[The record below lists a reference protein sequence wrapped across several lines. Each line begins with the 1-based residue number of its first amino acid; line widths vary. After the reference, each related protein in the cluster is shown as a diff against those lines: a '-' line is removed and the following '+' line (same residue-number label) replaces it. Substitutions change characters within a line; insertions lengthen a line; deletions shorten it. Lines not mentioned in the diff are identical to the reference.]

1 MKQAD
6 INEKT
11 QGNGLFKGLGR
22 RAIISA
28 LTFLILGFYA
38 VIALNL
44 KIFNPVSKALADY
57 SITDFYYDILA
68 KGQKD
73 TSNIVTIVDMTD
85 LPNRFALACALEQ
98 VNACGPKALGVDV
111 VFEGLKMEDPVGDS
125 LIQAVAYAQ
134 PKTVFSY
141 KLITDSWD
149 GHQYNET
156 VRSFFA
162 NPDSITQ
169 GFTNMPR
176 NIYGGMKRQLSL
188 GCYVNDELVPSL
200 IKRVADEYAGEETLP
215 LADRNVR
222 INFSPMEYKVV
233 PPDSIEDYK
242 DLIAD
247 HVVLFGAMKE
257 ENDMHYTPE
266 GKIAGVKLLAYAIE
280 TLIKHNE
287 VVEVPM
293 WLTWVICYLVVLLST
308 IIMDIYDQWAQKR
321 SPLKRVI
328 FRSLLV
334 KSLVRFACMAL
345 FMWMCFVLFSRY
357 NISLNIAWA
366 LTAMAFT
373 VSATNLYD
381 TLHNYFKDKRQTKIN
396 NANEN

>member
-1 MKQAD
+1 MQQAELKEPKQSSAFWA
-6 INEKT
+6 
-11 QGNGLFKGLGR
+11 GLWR
-22 RAIISA
+22 RIAITLIS
-28 LTFLILGFYA
+28 FLIVGFYA
-38 VIALNL
+38 VVALNL
-44 KIFNPVSKALADY
+44 KVFNPVSKAVSDY

-68 KGQKD
+68 TGPKD

-85 LPNRFALACALEQ
+85 LPDRFALACALEA
-98 VNACGPKALGVDV
+98 VNNCGPKALGVDV
-111 VFEGLKMEDPVGDS
+111 VFEGLKMEFPEGDS
-125 LIQAVAYAQ
+125 LIKAVAYAQ

-149 GHQYNET
+149 GHGYNET

-176 NIYGGMKRQLSL
+176 NLYGGLKRQLTL
-188 GCYVNDELVPSL
+188 GSYVNGELVPSL
-200 IKRVADEYAGEETLP
+200 VKKVADTYAGEETVP
-215 LADRNVR
+215 LADRDLR
-222 INFSPMEYKVV
+222 INFSPMEYRVV
-233 PPDSIEDYK
+233 QPDSIEECR

-257 ENDMHYTPE
+257 EADMHYTPE

-287 VVEVPM
+287 VQEVPT
-293 WLTWVICYLVVLLST
+293 WLTWVICFLVMLLST
-308 IIMDIYDQWAQKR
+308 IIMDVYDQWA
-321 SPLKRVI
+321 LKRGPLQRVV
-328 FRSLLV
+328 FRSILV
-334 KSLVRFACMAL
+334 KGFVRFGCMAL
-345 FMWMCFVLFSRY
+345 FMWMCFVLFSSY
-357 NISLNIAWA
+357 NISLNIAVA

-381 TLHNYFKDKRQTKIN
+381 TLMNYFKDKKQSKQISQ
-396 NANEN
+396 

>member
-1 MKQAD
+1 MKPKEPNSLQD
-6 INEKT
+6 GQKSWL
-11 QGNGLFKGLGR
+11 NGLWR
-22 RAIISA
+22 RIVITALSFIIV
-28 LTFLILGFYA
+28 GFYG
-38 VIALNL
+38 VVALNL
-44 KIFNPVSKALADY
+44 KIFNPVSKAISDY

-68 KGQKD
+68 TGTPD

-111 VFEGLKMEDPVGDS
+111 VFEGLKLEDPVGDS

-141 KLITDSWD
+141 KLIDDSWD
-149 GHQYNET
+149 GKEYHET

-162 NPDSITQ
+162 NEDSITQ

-176 NIYGGMKRQLSL
+176 ALYGGMKRQLSL
-188 GCYVNDELVPSL
+188 GRKLDGKLEASL
-200 IKRVADEYAGEETLP
+200 IKKVADEYAGEETVP
-215 LADRNVR
+215 LADRDLR
-222 INFSPMEYKVV
+222 INFSPMEYRVV
-233 PPDSIEDYK
+233 QPDSIEECR

-257 ENDMHYTPE
+257 EADMHYTPE

-280 TLIKHNE
+280 TLIKQNE
-287 VVEVPM
+287 VIEVPS
-293 WLTWVICYLVVLLST
+293 WLTYIICFLVTLFSL
-308 IIMDIYDQWAQKR
+308 IIMDSYEQWALKR
-321 SPLKRVI
+321 IPLKRVV
-328 FRSLLV
+328 FRSVLV
-334 KSLVRFACMAL
+334 KGFVRFGCMAV
-345 FMWMCFVLFSRY
+345 FMYICFVLFSVY
-357 NISLNIAWA
+357 NISLNIALG

-381 TLHNYFKDKRQTKIN
+381 TLTKYFNDKKQSKNIGQ
-396 NANEN
+396 